1 MEAGV
6 GEAEAGGDVEAAGA
20 VGGPEGEFFGG
31 EGQEEVAEGFAP
43 GEAEAEAGA
52 GFFAGKAGDEVGHV
66 FVAFFAGDGRDPDD
80 VVVFGGRKGG
90 VVGAAGAQQVAG
102 GADGA
107 GGEVD
112 VGAVVGVQAGEEDV
126 AQGVAE
132 LLFGFDDV
140 KSPVLDFASGTCL
153 GIMVGMLAMGIFITD
168 KNFNK
173 ISQWKQ
179 AKLHRK

>member
-1 MEAGV
+1 M
-6 GEAEAGGDVEAAGA
+6 DQQKI
-20 VGGPEGEFFGG
+20 GEFLKTLRK
-31 EGQEEVAEGFAP
+31 ENNLTQEELADKLNVSRRTVSRWETGSNLPDLGILVELADFYDVDMREIFN
-43 GEAEAEAGA
+43 GERKNENMEKELKETMLMAADYTDDRMTKILKRMQLMFIGA
-52 GFFAGKAGDEVGHV
+52 TICGIAY
-66 FVAFFAGDGRDPDD
+66 
-80 VVVFGGRKGG
+80 VV
-90 VVGAAGAQQVAG
+90 
-102 GADGA
+102 
-107 GGEVD
+107 
-112 VGAVVGVQAGEEDV
+112 
-126 AQGVAE
+126 

>member
-1 MEAGV
+1 M
-6 GEAEAGGDVEAAGA
+6 DQQKI
-20 VGGPEGEFFGG
+20 GEFLKTLRK
-31 EGQEEVAEGFAP
+31 ENNLTQEELADKLNVSRRTVSRWETGSNLPDLGILVELADFYDFDMREIFN
-43 GEAEAEAGA
+43 GERKNENMEKELKETMLMAADYTDDRMTKILKRMQLMFIGA
-52 GFFAGKAGDEVGHV
+52 TICGIAY
-66 FVAFFAGDGRDPDD
+66 
-80 VVVFGGRKGG
+80 VV
-90 VVGAAGAQQVAG
+90 
-102 GADGA
+102 
-107 GGEVD
+107 
-112 VGAVVGVQAGEEDV
+112 
-126 AQGVAE
+126 

>member
-1 MEAGV
+1 M
-6 GEAEAGGDVEAAGA
+6 DQQKI
-20 VGGPEGEFFGG
+20 GEFLKTLRK
-31 EGQEEVAEGFAP
+31 ENNLTQEELADKLNVSRRTVSRWETGSNLPDLGILVELADFYDVDMREIFN
-43 GEAEAEAGA
+43 GERKNENMEKELKETMLMAADYTDDRMAKILKRMQLMFIGA
-52 GFFAGKAGDEVGHV
+52 TICGIAY
-66 FVAFFAGDGRDPDD
+66 
-80 VVVFGGRKGG
+80 VV
-90 VVGAAGAQQVAG
+90 
-102 GADGA
+102 
-107 GGEVD
+107 
-112 VGAVVGVQAGEEDV
+112 
-126 AQGVAE
+126 